1 MLSLS
6 GITRAMAEYY
16 YDFLSRSE
24 ITRETKKRKDAFC
37 MTKNTVNHF
46 LQSCSEFS
54 KFLTSSENLLYKI
67 KYFCGF
73 IFLQ

>member
-24 ITRETKKRKDAFC
+24 ITREIKKRKDALC
-37 MTKNTVNHF
+37 MMKN
-46 LQSCSEFS
+46 S
-54 KFLTSSENLLYKI
+54 KPLLPKLLRIFKI
-67 KYFCGF
+67 LNFF
-73 IFLQ
+73 RESIV